1 MLAVLLEFGLNRLN
15 NPIIIKPINSQR
27 TMFFKFIFLNINN
40 IYVITNSI
48 LTRTI
53 VNRIFN
59 INQQLIH
66 ITSPLSMGEYQLKH
80 IF

>member
-1 MLAVLLEFGLNRLN
+1 MFAVLLEFGLNRLN

-27 TMFFKFIFLNINN
+27 TMFFKFIFLNIIN
-40 IYVITNSI
+40 IYVITYSI

-66 ITSPLSMGEYQLKH
+66 ITSPLGMGEYQLKH